1 MKDTLKQIFQY
12 LYAAYRYKYLFVL
25 VSLTVMTA
33 IGAYSFY
40 LPKKYQADT
49 TVFIESNVIDEL
61 VRGIAITPNIED
73 KVRVLQF
80 AILSRDMIMKTL
92 VALDSDI
99 FTKSTAAQQGYIS
112 NLVDR
117 TRINVTR
124 RMDRFTLS
132 IIDKDPKFAQQ
143 FINTLV
149 GLYVEEN
156 ISAKREETYGANRF
170 LQEQIEIFKT
180 KLEGAEDNIIE
191 YRKKK
196 GVYFSVDE
204 GATLAN
210 IRQILLQVEEIELT
224 LDTLRAR
231 KLQMEKQLGQ
241 LTPTVDIVSET
252 AEGNRLVV
260 MENQLSTLLL
270 RYTDNYPEVVRLKS
284 EIEVLRQRLLQ
295 PEEAEREHDTTTRMT
310 SLNPLYQDLQGQLFT
325 VEAEVSSLNARKKNL
340 QQTVAKREKEL
351 HEVPA
356 AQKELS
362 ILMQERDS
370 YRSIYNDLLARMG
383 QSEVSKQ
390 MEISNKASTFRIVDP
405 AVLPEIPVSPDM
417 MKMFLLAIAG
427 GFGCGFGLIF
437 LLENMDSRVRD
448 VELLENMGIEVL
460 AVIPNISDPSQL
472 KQRFRKDVLLFGFSG
487 LYLLCFVGVFGLY
500 FLGIDI
506 RDLIVNL

>member
-1 MKDTLKQIFQY
+1 
-12 LYAAYRYKYLFVL
+12 
-25 VSLTVMTA
+25 
-33 IGAYSFY
+33 
-40 LPKKYQADT
+40 
-49 TVFIESNVIDEL
+49 
-61 VRGIAITPNIED
+61 
-73 KVRVLQF
+73 
-80 AILSRDMIMKTL
+80 MIIKTL
-92 VALDSDI
+92 EALDSEV
-99 FTKSTAAQQGYIS
+99 FTKSTAAQQAYVS
-112 NLVDR
+112 DLVDR

-132 IIDKDPKFAQQ
+132 IIDKDPHFAQQ

-170 LQEQIEIFKT
+170 LQEQIEIFKI
-180 KLEGAEDNIIE
+180 KLEGAEDKIIE

-210 IRQILLQVEEIELT
+210 IREILLQIEEIELT
-224 LDTLRAR
+224 QDTLRAR

-252 AEGNRLVV
+252 AEGNRLIV

-284 EIEVLRQRLLQ
+284 EIEVLKQRLLQ
-295 PEEAEREHDTTTRMT
+295 PEESEREHDTTTRMT
-310 SLNPLYQDLQGQLFT
+310 SLNPLYQDLQGQLFA
-325 VEAEVSSLNARKKNL
+325 VEAELSSLNARKKNL

-390 MEISNKASTFRIVDP
+390 MEIGNKASTFRIVDP
-405 AVLPEIPVSPDM
+405 AILPEIPVSPDI
-417 MKMFLLAIAG
+417 MKMFLLAIVG
-427 GFGCGFGLIF
+427 GFGCGFGLVF
-437 LLENMDSRVRD
+437 LL
-448 VELLENMGIEVL
+448 
-460 AVIPNISDPSQL
+460 
-472 KQRFRKDVLLFGFSG
+472 SG
-487 LYLLCFVGVFGLY
+487 AH
-500 FLGIDI
+500 
-506 RDLIVNL
+506 